1 MNFSYKD
8 LFSGGYLN
16 VKLVFLIFLGT
27 LMIGFTG
34 FKLIEDLSWIDALYM
49 TIITFSTVGF
59 GTVHQ
64 LSSGG
69 KLFASFIILLNI
81 ATSAYVVSV
90 FSYYFIEGNFYQKF
104 KTRIINKKITMLTD
118 HIIVCG
124 MGRYGEEIIR
134 HFMQQKMNFV
144 IIEIN
149 QDRIDELMAEF
160 NNLVFIK
167 EDATHDDVLL
177 RAGIKK
183 ASALITALP
192 DDSDNVFTVLSA
204 RQLNPKINIISR
216 AYESKSIKKLKLA
229 GANHVIMPEHIGGFY
244 MATLVTKPDA
254 VEFFTFITNEANSDI
269 GFEEITF
276 EELPESFKDKTI
288 RDTNIRIST
297 GANIIGFK
305 DPSGNFIAN
314 PEPDTRF
321 SPGCSFIVLGNKKQ
335 ISKLKKLFKE

>member
-1 MNFSYKD
+1 MKFSFKD
-8 LFSGGYLN
+8 VLSGGYLN
-16 VKLVFLIFLGT
+16 AKLAFLIFLIT
-27 LMIGFTG
+27 LTTGFTG
-34 FKLIEDLSWIDALYM
+34 FKLIEDLSIIDALYM

-59 GTVHQ
+59 GTVRQ
-64 LSSGG
+64 LSPEG

-81 ATSAYVVSV
+81 ATSAYAVSV

-104 KTRIINKKITMLTD
+104 KTHLINKKITMLTD

-134 HFMQQKMNFV
+134 HFIQQKMNFV

-149 QDRIDELMAEF
+149 EDRIAELQSEF
-160 NNLVFIK
+160 KNLLFIK

-177 RAGIKK
+177 RAGIIN
-183 ASALITALP
+183 ASAFITALP

-216 AYESKSIKKLKLA
+216 AYESKSVKKLKLA
-229 GANHVIMPEHIGGFY
+229 GADHVIMPENIGGFY

-254 VEFFTFITNEANSDI
+254 VEFFAFITNEANSDI
-269 GFEEITF
+269 GFEEITY
-276 EELPESFKDKTI
+276 EELPESLKDKSI
-288 RDTNIRIST
+288 RDTNIRSST

-305 DPSGNFIAN
+305 DPSDNFIAN

-321 SPGCSFIVLGNKKQ
+321 SPGCSFIVLGNREQ
-335 ISKLKKLFKE
+335 IKKLKKLIKE